1 MIPFLTFIIEV
12 KALNMVR
19 VDVDWLKLVETKIN
33 PEVTTCS
40 LQGSS

>member
-1 MIPFLTFIIEV
+1 MIHFLTFIIEV

-19 VDVDWLKLVETKIN
+19 VDVDWLKLVETI